1 MLMPN
6 WKKNKYPKMARSG
19 SKNGRWK
26 DGSSQTHYRNKTNA
40 KPGEVVH
47 HKDGNKK
54 NNNSSNLQKISKS
67 KHNKVHPEKG
77 GNRKCKSGYVWS
89 MKVKKCVATK

>member
-1 MLMPN
+1 VSN
-6 WKKNKYPKMARSG
+6 WRKKSYSSMARDG

-26 DGSSQTHYRNKTNA
+26 DGSSQTHYRNKANA
-40 KPGEVVH
+40 TRGEVVH

-54 NNNSSNLQKISKS
+54 NNSSSNIAKISKS

-77 GNRKCKSGYVWS
+77 GNRKCKSGHVWS
-89 MKVKKCVATK
+89 KKVKQCVAIK

>member
-1 MLMPN
+1 MS
-6 WKKNKYPKMARSG
+6 RDG

-54 NNNSSNLQKISKS
+54 NNSKSNLEIISKAN
-67 KHNKVHPEKG
+67 HNKSHPEKG
-77 GNRKCKSGYVWS
+77 GKRKCKSGQVWN
-89 MKVKKCVATK
+89 KKLKSCVQLKD